1 MTVFKTILKI
11 LNKLKGMLI
20 LYTVMLISI
29 TIINQ
34 KSGNNI
40 SNFEESKPDILIVNK
55 DESNDITTNFV
66 NYINKHSEIKDI
78 DTNDEEK
85 INDAIFYRDVNFV
98 IYIPEN
104 FGNDLL
110 NDKNPTLEYK
120 SSGDEYS
127 SYSEMLVE
135 KYMKMLLMYK
145 DYYRGDELISKVNNV
160 LETETKVELRTTLD
174 TSELSSITRYFNF
187 LNYAFLAGCVYCI
200 SMILS
205 SLKEENVRKRTIISS
220 FNYKKYNRIVLL
232 TNAIV
237 IFVMWILYVILSV
250 ILFKDF
256 MISSNGLAYIANSF
270 AFAICSLTIGFLIG
284 NITQNKNAIGG
295 IVNVV
300 ALGSSFLCGCF
311 VPFEYMPEYAIKI
324 AHIFPTYYF
333 VLNNESIKTI
343 EIFNFENIK
352 GLLIN
357 EGIII
362 TYSLAFIVLT
372 NYITKKINFK
382 EEKML

>member
-29 TIINQ
+29 TTINQ

-160 LETETKVELRTTLD
+160 LETETKVELKTTLD

-237 IFVMWILYVILSV
+237 IFAMWILYVILSV

-357 EGIII
+357 GGIII
-362 TYSLAFIVLT
+362 AYSLAFIVLT

>member
-1 MTVFKTILKI
+1 MTVFKTLLKI
-11 LNKLKGMLI
+11 LNKIKGMLI

-237 IFVMWILYVILSV
+237 IFVMWILYVILSI

-357 EGIII
+357 GGIII
-362 TYSLAFIVLT
+362 AYSLAFIVLT

>member
-29 TIINQ
+29 TTINQ

-120 SSGDEYS
+120 TSGDEYS

-160 LETETKVELRTTLD
+160 LETETKVELKTTLD

-352 GLLIN
+352 GLLTN
-357 EGIII
+357 GGIII
-362 TYSLAFIVLT
+362 AYSLVFIVLT

>member
-237 IFVMWILYVILSV
+237 IFVMWILYVILSI

-343 EIFNFENIK
+343 EIFNFENIQ

-357 EGIII
+357 GGIII
-362 TYSLAFIVLT
+362 AYSLAFIVLT